1 MNRSEAMS
9 FAIST
14 GHPIR
19 HNTFSKG
26 EFVRYKGNQLVD
38 EEGAIL
44 PRHEFWNIR
53 SGVLW
58 ENGWEEYK

>member
-19 HNTFSKG
+19 HNIVSKG
-26 EFVRYKGNQLVD
+26 EFVRYKGKHLVD
-38 EEGAIL
+38 EEGVTL
-44 PRHEFWNIR
+44 PHYEFWNIR
-53 SGVLW
+53 SGGLW